1 MAEVDGKYKISMK
14 TPMGVK
20 DGYLTIDTSGGD
32 VSGVLTILGKDNP
45 YSGGTQEGN
54 TVKFSGTFASI
65 MGKTPYDGEGTIDGD
80 AIDGVSH
87 TKMGDMPL
95 VGTRE

>member
-1 MAEVDGKYKISMK
+1 MIDGKYKISMK

-20 DGYLTIDTSGGD
+20 DGFLTFKTAGNDL
-32 VSGVLTILGKDNP
+32 SGVLEILGKENP
-45 YSGGTQEGN
+45 FEGGSVDGN
-54 TVKFSGTFASI
+54 KLKFSGTFQSI

-80 AIDGVSH
+80 TIQGVSH

-95 VGTRE
+95 TGTRA

>member
-1 MAEVDGKYKISMK
+1 MIDGKYKISMK

-20 DGYLTIDTSGGD
+20 DGYLTLDTTGAD
-32 VSGVLTILGKDNP
+32 LSGVLEILGKENP
-45 YSGGTQEGN
+45 FSGGTADGDS
-54 TVKFSGTFASI
+54 VKFSGTFASI

-80 AIDGVSH
+80 TITGVSH

-95 VGTRE
+95 TGTRV

>member
-1 MAEVDGKYKISMK
+1 MIDGKYKISMK

-20 DGYLTIDTSGGD
+20 DGFLTFKTAGNDL
-32 VSGVLTILGKDNP
+32 SGVLEILGKENP
-45 YSGGTQEGN
+45 FEGGTVDGN
-54 TVKFSGTFASI
+54 NLKFSGTFQSI

-80 AIDGVSH
+80 AIQGVSH

-95 VGTRE
+95 TGTRA